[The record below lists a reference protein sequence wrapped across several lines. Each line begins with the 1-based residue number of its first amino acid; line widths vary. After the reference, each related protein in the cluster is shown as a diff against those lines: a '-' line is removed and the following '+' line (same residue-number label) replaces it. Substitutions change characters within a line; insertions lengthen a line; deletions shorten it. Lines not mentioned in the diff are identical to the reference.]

1 MYVYAHMYAY
11 VACSS
16 SVFRIR
22 KTALFLLLQP
32 SLNVRITSQMQQY
45 YITSLPKLFSECTAM
60 NSGCLPFERVKCLNE
75 KKVQWKLSAHHQN
88 LFHFRVH
95 ALLSTTKLSKKH
107 TKSSI
112 EILLK
117 ALDKSSRIP
126 LLFFLRPFST
136 DLMLMF

>member
-75 KKVQWKLSAHHQN
+75 KRSSESCQLIIKIYFIFVSM
-88 LFHFRVH
+88 HFCQRRNYRKNIPNR
-95 ALLSTTKLSKKH
+95 ASKF
-107 TKSSI
+107 S
-112 EILLK
+112 
-117 ALDKSSRIP
+117 
-126 LLFFLRPFST
+126 FF
-136 DLMLMF
+136 